1 MKDKPPFITLN
12 NASSEELSSTLN
24 SYVGISQN
32 AYHSS
37 IAARDTYVDIETDL
51 SVRESFTRADY
62 DYFRPNE
69 KIPSRPKDIIKMCM
83 AAYRKIGV
91 VRNIIDLMA
100 DFGSQGARISHSN
113 PKIQKFYRGWFKL
126 VRGAEVSERFLNNLF
141 KCGQAVPQRLT
152 GKLSPKIKRYI
163 TSLSAKVDEKVEVP
177 VEIAGIPSRYLFLN
191 PLSID
196 PINSDLSVFLNTPTL
211 VFKIPRELCDKIKN
225 PKTAIDKELVKKLPS
240 RIVEAAKNGG
250 NYLLDDSVSI
260 YYYKKDDWQTWADPI
275 LYCIL
280 DDLLVLEKMKLADL
294 AALDT
299 VISQIRV
306 WKLGDLDHELLPT
319 NEAIDKLRDILVT
332 NVGGGSFDLIWGP
345 DLKFESTTTDMSSF
359 LGKEKYAP
367 VKDSIYEG
375 LGVPST
381 LTGASTTTGS
391 SSNYFSLKTLIKRLE
406 YGRAILTEFW
416 ESELYHISKLIGVK
430 EQAVISYDNM
440 ILTDEAAQKALLVQ
454 LVDRGILSDS
464 TLLERIGEDA
474 ELEKRRLV
482 EEEMER
488 ENNTRVARGG
498 PWHVPEKDFQLMKTA
513 LGRGAV
519 TPEQAGLEFEG
530 KSVAQEQQEMAV
542 KESVAPKDGDKPTGV
557 QGQGRPVASK
567 DSGRRTRTER
577 PRTGTTRRS
586 NPTPDTVAALYSN
599 LLHAQRAHQELHNKI
614 APHIPEIFGKANL
627 KELEEEEWKRF
638 ENMKFAVLATTNFV
652 SDSVVDQWLE
662 ATANDKPAQ
671 IPPNYT
677 VAFDKLIEEYVA
689 QHNKA
694 PQIEDYRR
702 MYLIVC
708 AGLAIEKSSFGCET

>member
-1 MKDKPPFITLN
+1 MKDKPPFIALN
-12 NASSEELSSTLN
+12 NASAEELSNTLN
-24 SYVGISQN
+24 SYVGIPQQT
-32 AYHSS
+32 YHSS

-51 SVRESFTRADY
+51 SVREAFTRTDY
-62 DYFRPNE
+62 EYFRPNE
-69 KIPSRPKDIIKMCM
+69 KVPTRPKDIMRMCM

-141 KCGQAVPQRLT
+141 KCGQAIPQRLT

-163 TSLSAKVDEKVEVP
+163 TSLSAKVDEKIVVP
-177 VEIAGIPSRYLFLN
+177 VDITGIPSRYLFLN
-191 PLSID
+191 PLSVEPVD
-196 PINSDLSVFLNTPTL
+196 STLSVFLNTPTL

-225 PKTAIDKELVKKLPS
+225 PKTAIDKELVKKLPA

-260 YYYKKDDWQTWADPI
+260 YYYKKDDWQTWADPV

-345 DLKFESTTTDMSSF
+345 DLQFESTITDMSSF

-406 YGRAILTEFW
+406 YGRSILTEFW
-416 ESELYHISKLIGVK
+416 ESELYRISKLIGVK
-430 EQAVISYDNM
+430 EQAVLSYDNM

-474 ELEKRRLV
+474 ELEKRRLL
-482 EEEMER
+482 EEEKER
-488 ENNTRVARGG
+488 GDKARVARGG
-498 PWHVPEKDFQLMKTA
+498 PWHVPEKDFQLMKIA
-513 LGRGAV
+513 LGRGAI

-530 KSVAQEQQEMAV
+530 DSIVWGGNERGV
-542 KESVAPKDGDKPTGV
+542 KEESTGIPGEGRPIGSKDG
-557 QGQGRPVASK
+557 GQ
-567 DSGRRTRTER
+567 RTRTEK
-577 PRTGTTRRS
+577 PRTGTTRRT
-586 NPTPDTVAALYSN
+586 NPTPDTVATLYSN
-599 LLHAQRAHQELHNKI
+599 LLHAQKAHKELHEKI
-614 APHIPEIFGKANL
+614 APHIPEIFGKGNL
-627 KELEEEEWKRF
+627 RELDEEEWKRF
-638 ENMKFAVLATTNFV
+638 ENMKFAVLANTNFV
-652 SDSVVDQWLE
+652 EDCVVKEWL
-662 ATANDKPAQ
+662 ASTANNKPAQ
-671 IPPNYT
+671 IPQNYAASLKRLT
-677 VAFDKLIEEYVA
+677 EEYEV
-689 QHNKA
+689 QHGKS
-694 PQIEDYRR
+694 PSIEDYRR

-708 AGLAIEKSSFGCET
+708 ATYFG